1 MKVLIYGVLFH
12 LSCLFIFTYV
22 YFSLYEN
29 EFENVLEEGRKNLS
43 TNVKIMDCFYF
54 ATTVEA
60 GVGLTSLQ
68 PTTNLA
74 KFMVC
79 VQQIFMIIGNIF
91 ILYFSLIQPKQW
103 LQKIRK
109 ALKL

>member
-12 LSCLFIFTYV
+12 LSCLIIFTYI
-22 YFSLYEN
+22 YFTLYEN
-29 EFENVLEEGRKNLS
+29 SFENIIEEGRKNLN

-91 ILYFSLIQPKQW
+91 ILYFSLLQPK
-103 LQKIRK
+103 KIMTKMRK
-109 ALKL
+109 LLKL

>member
-1 MKVLIYGVLFH
+1 
-12 LSCLFIFTYV
+12 
-22 YFSLYEN
+22 
-29 EFENVLEEGRKNLS
+29 
-43 TNVKIMDCFYF
+43 MDCFYF

-91 ILYFSLIQPKQW
+91 ILYFSLLQPK
-103 LQKIRK
+103 KIMTKMRK
-109 ALKL
+109 LLKL